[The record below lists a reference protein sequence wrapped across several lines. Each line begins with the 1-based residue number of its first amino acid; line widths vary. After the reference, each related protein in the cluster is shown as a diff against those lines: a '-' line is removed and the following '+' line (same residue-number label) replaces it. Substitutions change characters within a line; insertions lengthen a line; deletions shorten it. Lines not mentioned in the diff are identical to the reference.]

1 MNEQNIKNNNCEI
14 NDEGTSEI
22 NDEGTSE
29 INDEGTSEINDEG
42 TSEINDENIIGICIK
57 NILESTFEK
66 NLHYENFLVTKNIE
80 LNNFIKANNISED
93 NLIKVSNTIDDGDI
107 PYNKIYNEDFL
118 NIKND
123 DNIINEDINYINEL
137 TNYNSNNSD
146 IYSFNNHESKEINK
160 TKGERKR
167 KRNYLNINDYNFDY
181 DEEDFVTSSNEALI
195 KAQNDNENKYETSK
209 LINMD
214 DDIIKN
220 LIMPPV
226 VPFNDIFK
234 KFNKEIS
241 DIYIKNKNNN
251 IEDLNI
257 FLAAQLLCLEEKEG
271 TLINENN
278 FINSNFDSFILKK
291 LKIINDPDYNKF
303 SNQNNDLQKLFMYLM
318 SWYFSGYYSGKM
330 SVLKELYR
338 Q

>member
-1 MNEQNIKNNNCEI
+1 MNEHNIKNNNCEI
-14 NDEGTSEI
+14 NDEET
-22 NDEGTSE
+22 N
-29 INDEGTSEINDEG
+29 
-42 TSEINDENIIGICIK
+42 EINDENIIGICIK

-80 LNNFIKANNISED
+80 LNNFIKENNISDD
-93 NLIKVSNTIDDGDI
+93 NLKVPDTMDDGDI
-107 PYNKIYNEDFL
+107 PYNMIYNEDIL
-118 NIKND
+118 NIKKKND
-123 DNIINEDINYINEL
+123 DDIINEDINYTNEFK
-137 TNYNSNNSD
+137 NYNTNNSN
-146 IYSFNNHESKEINK
+146 IYSFNNNESKEINK
-160 TKGERKR
+160 KKGERKR

-181 DEEDFVTSSNEALI
+181 DDEDFIESSNELFL
-195 KAQNDNENKYETSK
+195 KTQNDIENKYDTSK

-226 VPFNDIFK
+226 VPFNDMFK

-257 FLAAQLLCLEEKEG
+257 FLAPQLLCLKEKEN

-278 FINSNFDSFILKK
+278 YINSNYDSFILKK
-291 LKIINDPDYNKF
+291 LKIIDDTENNNF
-303 SNQNNDLQKLFMYLM
+303 SNQNKDLQKLFMYLM
-318 SWYFSGYYSGKM
+318 SWYFSGFYSGKM

-338 Q
+338 E

>member
-14 NDEGTSEI
+14 NDEET
-22 NDEGTSE
+22 N
-29 INDEGTSEINDEG
+29 
-42 TSEINDENIIGICIK
+42 EINDENVIGICIK

-80 LNNFIKANNISED
+80 LNNFIKENNISDD
-93 NLIKVSNTIDDGDI
+93 NLKVLDTMDDGDI
-107 PYNKIYNEDFL
+107 PYNKIYNEDIL
-118 NIKND
+118 NIKKKND
-123 DNIINEDINYINEL
+123 DDIISEDINYTNEFK
-137 TNYNSNNSD
+137 NYNTNNSN
-146 IYSFNNHESKEINK
+146 IYSFNNNESKEINK
-160 TKGERKR
+160 KKRERKR

-181 DEEDFVTSSNEALI
+181 DYEDFVESSNELI
-195 KAQNDNENKYETSK
+195 LKTQNDIENNYETSK

-226 VPFNDIFK
+226 VPFNDMFK

-257 FLAAQLLCLEEKEG
+257 FLAPQLLCLEEKEN

-278 FINSNFDSFILKK
+278 YINSNYDSFILKK
-291 LKIINDPDYNKF
+291 LKIIDDTENNNF
-303 SNQNNDLQKLFMYLM
+303 SNQNKDLQKLFMYLM
-318 SWYFSGYYSGKM
+318 SWYFSGFYSGKM

-338 Q
+338 E

>member
-14 NDEGTSEI
+14 NDEET
-22 NDEGTSE
+22 N
-29 INDEGTSEINDEG
+29 
-42 TSEINDENIIGICIK
+42 EINDENIIGICIK

-80 LNNFIKANNISED
+80 LNNFIKENNISDD
-93 NLIKVSNTIDDGDI
+93 NLKVLDTMDDGDI
-107 PYNKIYNEDFL
+107 PYNKIYNEDIL
-118 NIKND
+118 NIKKKND
-123 DNIINEDINYINEL
+123 HDIISEDINYTNDFK
-137 TNYNSNNSD
+137 NYNTNNSN
-146 IYSFNNHESKEINK
+146 IYSFNNNESKEINK
-160 TKGERKR
+160 KKRERKR

-181 DEEDFVTSSNEALI
+181 DDEDFVESSNELI
-195 KAQNDNENKYETSK
+195 LKTQNDIENNYETSK

-226 VPFNDIFK
+226 VPFNDMFK

-257 FLAAQLLCLEEKEG
+257 FLAPQLLCLEEKEN

-278 FINSNFDSFILKK
+278 YINSNYDSFILKK
-291 LKIINDPDYNKF
+291 LKIIDDTENNNF
-303 SNQNNDLQKLFMYLM
+303 SNQNKDLQKLFMYLM
-318 SWYFSGYYSGKM
+318 SWYFSGFYSGKM

-338 Q
+338 E

>member
-1 MNEQNIKNNNCEI
+1 MNEQNINNNNC
-14 NDEGTSEI
+14 D
-22 NDEGTSE
+22 
-29 INDEGTSEINDEG
+29 INDEG
-42 TSEINDENIIGICIK
+42 TSEINDENIIGLCIK
-57 NILESTFEK
+57 NILDSTLEK
-66 NLHYENFLVTKNIE
+66 NIHCENFLVTKNIA
-80 LNNFIKANNISED
+80 LNNFIKANNVSED
-93 NLIKVSNTIDDGDI
+93 NIKVSDTVDDDAI
-107 PYNKIYNEDFL
+107 PYDIIYNEDIL

-123 DNIINEDINYINEL
+123 DIINEDINYTKEL
-137 TNYNSNNSD
+137 KNYNTNNSN
-146 IYSFNNHESKEINK
+146 IYSFNNNESNEINK
-160 TKGERKR
+160 KKVEKKR

-181 DEEDFVTSSNEALI
+181 DEEDFVTSSNEVFL
-195 KAQNDNENKYETSK
+195 KTHNDNDNTSETSK
-209 LINMD
+209 IINMD

-226 VPFNDIFK
+226 VPFNDMFK

-257 FLAAQLLCLEEKEG
+257 FLASQLLCLEEKED
-271 TLINENN
+271 TFINENN

-291 LKIINDPDYNKF
+291 LKIINDPDCNNF
-303 SNQNNDLQKLFMYLM
+303 SNQNKDLQKLFMYLM

>member
-1 MNEQNIKNNNCEI
+1 MNEQNINNNNC
-14 NDEGTSEI
+14 D
-22 NDEGTSE
+22 
-29 INDEGTSEINDEG
+29 INDEG
-42 TSEINDENIIGICIK
+42 TSEINDENIIGLCIK
-57 NILESTFEK
+57 NILDSTLEK
-66 NLHYENFLVTKNIE
+66 NIHCENFLVTKNIA
-80 LNNFIKANNISED
+80 LNNFIKANNVSED
-93 NLIKVSNTIDDGDI
+93 NIKVSDTVDDDAI
-107 PYNKIYNEDFL
+107 PYDIIYNEDIL

-123 DNIINEDINYINEL
+123 DDIINEDINYTKEL
-137 TNYNSNNSD
+137 KNYNTNNSN
-146 IYSFNNHESKEINK
+146 IYSFNNNESNEINK
-160 TKGERKR
+160 KKVEKKR

-181 DEEDFVTSSNEALI
+181 DEEDFVTSSNEVFL
-195 KAQNDNENKYETSK
+195 KTHNDNDNTSETSK
-209 LINMD
+209 IINMD

-226 VPFNDIFK
+226 VPFNDMFK

-257 FLAAQLLCLEEKEG
+257 FLASQLLCLEEKED
-271 TLINENN
+271 TFINENN

-291 LKIINDPDYNKF
+291 LKIINDTDCNNF
-303 SNQNNDLQKLFMYLM
+303 SNQNKDLQKLFMYLM

>member
-1 MNEQNIKNNNCEI
+1 MNEQNISNNNC
-14 NDEGTSEI
+14 D
-22 NDEGTSE
+22 
-29 INDEGTSEINDEG
+29 INDEG
-42 TSEINDENIIGICIK
+42 TSEINDENIIGLCIK
-57 NILESTFEK
+57 NILDSTLEK
-66 NLHYENFLVTKNIE
+66 NIHCENFLVTKNIA
-80 LNNFIKANNISED
+80 LNNFIKANNVSED
-93 NLIKVSNTIDDGDI
+93 NIKVSDTVDDDAI
-107 PYNKIYNEDFL
+107 PYDIIYNEDIL

-123 DNIINEDINYINEL
+123 DDIINEDINYTKEL
-137 TNYNSNNSD
+137 KNYNTNNSN
-146 IYSFNNHESKEINK
+146 IYSFNNNESNEINK
-160 TKGERKR
+160 KKVEKKR

-181 DEEDFVTSSNEALI
+181 DEEDFVTSSNEVFL
-195 KAQNDNENKYETSK
+195 KTHNDNDNTSETSK
-209 LINMD
+209 IINMD

-226 VPFNDIFK
+226 VPFNDMFK

-257 FLAAQLLCLEEKEG
+257 FLASQLLCLEEKED
-271 TLINENN
+271 TFINENN

-291 LKIINDPDYNKF
+291 LKIINDPDCNNF
-303 SNQNNDLQKLFMYLM
+303 SNQNKDLQKLFMYLM